1 MWIGFYFSTQGIKQ
15 KSISAFLKNIQ
26 KLIQEV
32 LTNICSV
39 VYNKKYQKRATTEYL
54 SSQIWDDGCEPDNAC
69 GMLRENAAASET
81 ALDCRQ

>member
-1 MWIGFYFSTQGIKQ
+1 M
-15 KSISAFLKNIQ
+15 
-26 KLIQEV
+26 
-32 LTNICSV
+32 TNICSV